1 VSSQSAL
8 AAKLPET
15 RFSVQFR
22 IMKKWIGIAAVAI
35 GGLVYIHH
43 SQSAR
48 IEAMPEKIRSSPA
61 EINAQHQLELKSET
75 PLQ

>member
-1 VSSQSAL
+1 
-8 AAKLPET
+8 
-15 RFSVQFR
+15 
-22 IMKKWIGIAAVAI
+22 MKEWIGIAAVAI
-35 GGLVYIHH
+35 GGLVYIHY

>member
-1 VSSQSAL
+1 V
-8 AAKLPET
+8 
-15 RFSVQFR
+15 R
-22 IMKKWIGIAAVAI
+22 KWIGIAAVAL
-35 GGLVYIHH
+35 GGLVYIHY

-48 IEAMPEKIRSSPA
+48 IEAMPEKVRSSPV